1 MKLTK
6 ETLKQLIKEELSDI
20 MNELMM
26 PGSPEHKEAMAF
38 MMNIHTPEE
47 AQALA
52 DTLSNSIDH
61 ANQLKDS
68 PEYASDHDYDEKIQ
82 GNLQKLRFLS
92 DKYPELQS
100 KFI

>member
-82 GNLQKLRFLS
+82 GNLQKLRFLN

>member
-38 MMNIHTPEE
+38 MMDIHTPEE

-68 PEYASDHDYDEKIQ
+68 PEYASDHDYDENP
-82 GNLQKLRFLS
+82 GKLA
-92 DKYPELQS
+92 ET
-100 KFI
+100 